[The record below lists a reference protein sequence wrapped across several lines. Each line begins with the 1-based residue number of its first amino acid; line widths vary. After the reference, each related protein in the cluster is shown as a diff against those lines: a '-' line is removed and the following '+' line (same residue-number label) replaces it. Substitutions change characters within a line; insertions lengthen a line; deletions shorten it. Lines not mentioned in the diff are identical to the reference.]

1 MAFDGTLLTVGSYA
15 ITGERY
21 IEYGKYN
28 ATINI
33 QDLDSYRDANG
44 VLHRN
49 ALEHAPVKVE
59 IETRD
64 NLTNEELGT
73 FMSSIRSNYITVG
86 ERKANVRAFVPEIND
101 YITQEMYMPDPQF
114 KIKRIDPNTNT
125 VYYESTRL
133 AFIGY

>member
-73 FMSSIRSNYITVG
+73 FMSSIRSNYTTAG

-125 VYYESTRL
+125 IYYESTRL